1 MAKKTEWGKK
11 RLFLICLFISFLA
24 WFAVKMS
31 KIYQQSYDFAIEF
44 INIPEDK
51 AITAQSDTMVSINF
65 ESQGVYLLPLEFRRK
80 VLKVDYD
87 AICTPTQKKCRH
99 IVINKEQLTHYIVE
113 YYPSFPEKMQILDRI
128 NIALTIDPKQE
139 NAEQ

>member
-1 MAKKTEWGKK
+1 MAKNSGWGKR

-31 KIYQQSYDFAIEF
+31 KNYQQTYDFAIEF
-44 INIPEDK
+44 TNLPNGKE
-51 AITAQSDTMVSINF
+51 ITSQSDTMISINF
-65 ESQGVYLLPLEFRRK
+65 ESQGVYLLPLEFRKK
-80 VLKVDYD
+80 VLEVDYD

-99 IVINKEQLTHYIVE
+99 IVINKEQLANYIAE
-113 YYPSFPEKMQILDRI
+113 YYPSFPENMQILNRI

-139 NAEQ
+139 HTEQ